1 MPTLILALN
10 YWLHLVATV
19 LWLGGLAALALIVWP
34 GLLHKS
40 ADGLPAE
47 TMDAI
52 ERRFWPVANVS
63 LATLIITGTLQMSE
77 DPHYRG
83 FLKIDSPWAIGL
95 LAKHIV
101 IGGIIIASIALQW
114 SVRPA
119 LDRAALL
126 ARRGDAEARAEE
138 AALRR
143 RSRQLI
149 WLSLGLG
156 VLVLML
162 TAFITAL

>member
-10 YWLHLVATV
+10 YWLHLTATA
-19 LWLGGLAALALIVWP
+19 LWLGGLAVLALIVWP
-34 GLLHKS
+34 GLLRKA

-52 ERRFWPVANVS
+52 EQRFWPVANVS
-63 LATLIITGTLQMSE
+63 LAVLIITGTLQMSD
-77 DPHYRG
+77 DPHYHG
-83 FLKIDSPWAIGL
+83 FLKVDSPWAIGL
-95 LAKHIV
+95 LAKHIL
-101 IGGIIIASIALQW
+101 IGAIIIASIALQW

-126 ARRGDAEARAEE
+126 ARRGDSEAQAEE
-138 AALRR
+138 AALRH

>member
-10 YWLHLVATV
+10 YWIHLVATV
-19 LWLGGLAALALIVWP
+19 LWLGGLAVLSLIVWP
-34 GLLHKS
+34 GLLRQS
-40 ADGLPAE
+40 AEGLPSQ

-52 ERRFWPVANVS
+52 EGRFWPIANVS
-63 LATLIITGTLQMSE
+63 LAALIITGTLQMSD
-77 DPHYRG
+77 DPHYNG
-83 FLKIDSPWAIGL
+83 FLKVNSPWAVGL
-95 LAKHIV
+95 LAKHVV
-101 IGGIIIASIALQW
+101 IGGIIAASIALQW

-119 LDRAALL
+119 IERAALL

-143 RSRQLI
+143 RSRWLT

-156 VLVLML
+156 GLVLML
-162 TAFITAL
+162 TAYITAL